1 MDNKGHVLFKS
12 KTDSLKNGIVFLLL
26 GILMIVGSNFI
37 YAKIVLVIFGL
48 IFLLIGLYFLIF
60 KRADN
65 VIIYEN
71 GIVLSLKKN
80 QVIDKKEIKSISYK
94 KVKSKGS
101 PVPSFYA
108 VLLLNNDSEHLI
120 NIAFNSI
127 INKDF
132 EKIIKSY
139 LD

>member
-1 MDNKGHVLFKS
+1 MDSKGDILFKS

-26 GILMIVGSNFI
+26 GIAMIVGSNFI
-37 YAKIVLVIFGL
+37 YTPIVLIIFGL
-48 IFLLIGLYFLIF
+48 ISILIGLYILIF

-71 GIVLSLKKN
+71 AISLKNN
-80 QVIDKKEIKSISYK
+80 QIIDKDSIKSISYK
-94 KVKSKGS
+94 KVKPKGS
-101 PVPSFYA
+101 LPSYYA
-108 VLLLNNDSEHLI
+108 VLLLNNDSEQLI
-120 NIAFNSI
+120 NIAFNSM